1 VVDNNEKKSEKNK
14 VILFFYMQLVS
25 NYCVTFPHRAVCDV
39 AMLHSIILHTVS
51 IQYINCGD

>member
-1 VVDNNEKKSEKNK
+1 
-14 VILFFYMQLVS
+14 MQLVS